1 LKKGN
6 EMKEVQLSLD
16 QVSTMRQ
23 IYEDMERGYEQ
34 VAAQLQFSCDGCPD
48 NCCDS
53 YFQHHTFVEWGYL
66 WLGFRQLPLTRQAE
80 ILERSR
86 LYTTACEQALAGNE
100 RPQVMC
106 PLNENGRCIL
116 YAHRLM
122 VCRTHGVPA
131 TMQRP
136 DGKRLDFPGCF
147 RCQELVKKKF
157 VDESEVPH
165 VDRTPLLRK
174 LAMLENELMGG
185 KRHLYPRIKLT
196 IAQMLINGPPS
207 VATPH
212 CERGTGGE

>member
-1 LKKGN
+1 
-6 EMKEVQLSLD
+6 MKEVQLSLD
-16 QVSTMRQ
+16 QVESIRQ
-23 IYEDMERGYEQ
+23 IYEEMERGYDQ
-34 VAAQLQFSCDGCPD
+34 VASQLQFSCDGCPD

-66 WLGFRQLPLTRQAE
+66 WLGFRQLSETRQAE
-80 ILERSR
+80 ILERSH
-86 LYTTACEQALAGNE
+86 LYNTACEQVLARNE

-116 YAHRLM
+116 YTHRLM

-147 RCQELVKKKF
+147 RCQELVKKTF
-157 VDESEVPH
+157 THESEVPRA
-165 VDRTPLLRK
+165 DRTPLLRK

-196 IAQMLINGPPS
+196 IAQMLVNGPPS

-212 CERGTGGE
+212 CERGGMGGE

>member
-1 LKKGN
+1 
-6 EMKEVQLSLD
+6 MKEITLNLD
-16 QVSTMRQ
+16 LAARMEQ
-23 IYEDMERGYEQ
+23 IYGEMEKGYEE
-34 VAAQLQFSCDGCPD
+34 VATQLQFSCDGCPD

-66 WLGFRQLPLTRQAE
+66 WLGFRQLLQAQQEE

-86 LYTTACEQALAGNE
+86 LYIAACDQALALNE

-106 PLNENGRCIL
+106 PLNEKGRCLL

-136 DGKRLDFPGCF
+136 DGRRLNFPGCF
-147 RCQELVKKKF
+147 RCQEIVKKSF
-157 VDESEVPH
+157 ASESVTPRAE
-165 VDRTPLLRK
+165 RTSLLHG
-174 LAMLENELMGG
+174 LAMLENELMDN

-196 IAQMLINGPPS
+196 IAQMLVKGPPS
-207 VATPH
+207 IATPH
-212 CERGTGGE
+212 CER

>member
-1 LKKGN
+1 
-6 EMKEVQLSLD
+6 MKEVRLSPELAER
-16 QVSTMRQ
+16 MGR
-23 IYEDMERGYEQ
+23 IYEEMERGYEQ

-53 YFQHHTFVEWGYL
+53 WFQHHTFVEWGYL
-66 WLGFRQLPLTRQAE
+66 WLGFCQLSEMRQAE

-86 LYTTACEQALAGNE
+86 LSVAACEQAIARNE

-106 PLNENGRCIL
+106 PLNDNGRCVL

-136 DGKRLDFPGCF
+136 DGQRLEFPGCF
-147 RCQELVKKKF
+147 RCQELVKQTF
-157 VDESEVPH
+157 ADASEIPRAE
-165 VDRTPLLRK
+165 RTLLLRG
-174 LAMLENELMGG
+174 LAMLENELMDG

-196 IAQMLINGPPS
+196 IAQMLVKGPPMI
-207 VATPH
+207 AMPH
-212 CERGTGGE
+212 CER